1 MMRFAALIGG
11 VVLLAS
17 CGGGDS
23 SGRPATGNDPVASH
37 QSESGKVKMISQ
49 GKAYSKEDVVVPGKV
64 VLLEFTAPW

>member
-1 MMRFAALIGG
+1 MIRFAALIGG

-17 CGGGDS
+17 CGGDS
-23 SGRPATGNDPVASH
+23 SGSPATGTDPVASH
-37 QSESGKVKMISQ
+37 QAESDKVKMISQ